1 MKKLTRKEGGRDRT
15 GREKEGR
22 EERRGGGGGRERGVR
37 EVREAKEDRKEEE
50 LFHLQLTQPSCLF
63 SAASTAPARSRL
75 QTKFAYTHQT
85 TDPYVICDRHV
96 DQPRYDA

>member
-1 MKKLTRKEGGRDRT
+1 MRCKRGTRGQGRS
-15 GREKEGR
+15 E
-22 EERRGGGGGRERGVR
+22 RGGT
-37 EVREAKEDRKEEE
+37 
-50 LFHLQLTQPSCLF
+50 LSLTTTQPSGLF